1 MRKERRQYRAFVK
14 FKNAFGGKWIP
25 VVSNKGK
32 RLFATRESVQAA
44 IVGVLEIGKA
54 MDDLTVMDCK
64 IEYRV
69 ISEWEAAE

>member
-1 MRKERRQYRAFVK
+1 MRKERGQYRAFVK
-14 FKNAFGGKWIP
+14 FKNAFGGKWMP
-25 VVSNKGK
+25 VVSDKGK
-32 RLFATRESVQAA
+32 RFFATRESVHAA

-69 ISEWEAAE
+69 ISEWEVAE